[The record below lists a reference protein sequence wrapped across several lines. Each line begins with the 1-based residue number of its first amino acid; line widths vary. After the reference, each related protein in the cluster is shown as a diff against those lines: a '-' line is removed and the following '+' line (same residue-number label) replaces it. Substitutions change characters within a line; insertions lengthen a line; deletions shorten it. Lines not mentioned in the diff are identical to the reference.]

1 MGRPTEARGLMVKFE
16 TTKLFFRRMH
26 VTEDLQDND
35 LVANWGPMR
44 PQSQQIDISMALAGK
59 DALPPPGG
67 FH

>member
-1 MGRPTEARGLMVKFE
+1 MPQACWLNLKQQNF
-16 TTKLFFRRMH
+16 FFRRMH
-26 VTEDLQDND
+26 VTEVVQDND